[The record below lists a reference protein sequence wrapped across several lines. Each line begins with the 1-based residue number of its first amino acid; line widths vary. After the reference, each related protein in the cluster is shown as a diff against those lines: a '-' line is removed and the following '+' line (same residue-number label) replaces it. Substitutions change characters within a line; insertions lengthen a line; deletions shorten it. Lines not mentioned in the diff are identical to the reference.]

1 MNPKMREKTE
11 EGGARFQ
18 PDLDMTKE
26 PIQTTPPAESD
37 QALPDQ
43 DDSNLRVIHEAIV
56 GAFGLPPGK
65 LFVSIKGDPSLRETV
80 ALRPRQESR
89 IDREAGNVLETCE
102 WLLKKTGCF
111 GIYIGFNSSEVRTE
125 SVFNP
130 FNYEIH
136 DAIALIQPG
145 YAERHFVRVPYQKKM
160 KAIRRVRNQVQTGS
174 LREYMPPHWRTLMDE
189 QRENWKP
196 MAKKDIKQV
205 IQSLNRLRGIEGF
218 YLRNAAISLSQGIVR
233 ASFNCDGTYIV
244 AAEYFPQF
252 VEENTP

>member
-1 MNPKMREKTE
+1 MKQKLK
-11 EGGARFQ
+11 AVAH
-18 PDLDMTKE
+18 
-26 PIQTTPPAESD
+26 PAEGPSE
-37 QALPDQ
+37 AEAANAK
-43 DDSNLRVIHEAIV
+43 NLGVIHEAIV

-65 LFVSIKGDPSLRETV
+65 LFVSVKGDPSLRETV

-89 IDREAGNVLETCE
+89 IDREAGNVLETCD
-102 WLLKKTGCF
+102 WLLRKSGCI

-130 FNYEIH
+130 FSYEIH

-145 YAERHFVRVPYQKKM
+145 YVERHFVRLPYQKKM
-160 KAIRRVRNQVQTGS
+160 KTIRAVRHTVQTGP
-174 LREYMPPHWRTLMDE
+174 LRDYLPGHWRTLMDQ
-189 QRENWKP
+189 QREEWTP
-196 MAKKDIKQV
+196 MAKKDIKQ
-205 IQSLNRLRGIEGF
+205 IILSLNRLRSIEGY

-244 AAEYFPQF
+244 AGNYFPQF